1 MNIRHA
7 IAILSAAAALFASTA
22 HAQVHRCQDQ
32 AGKIIYSDR
41 PCAQGQQGGQIE
53 RQRSREEIL
62 RERQEAYDAEM
73 RKQQRNAAEQE
84 REWNAR
90 QGQMVPPAIAT
101 QQGQESWQA
110 RKEREN
116 AATSANSI
124 TNKQGRWNTKP
135 EAEHKDDARRRAAQ
149 TTLQPILTHCDKAFC
164 YDNHGGVYHK
174 AGPDFMTSPTGRP
187 CHRAGTVWNCN

>member
-1 MNIRHA
+1 M
-7 IAILSAAAALFASTA
+7 
-22 HAQVHRCQDQ
+22 
-32 AGKIIYSDR
+32 
-41 PCAQGQQGGQIE
+41 
-53 RQRSREEIL
+53 

-90 QGQMVPPAIAT
+90 QGQVAPPAMAA
-101 QQGQESWQA
+101 QPGEDSWQA

-116 AATSANSI
+116 AATSASSI
-124 TNKQGRWNTKP
+124 TNKQSRRNTKP
-135 EAEHKDDARRRAAQ
+135 ETEEKDDARRRAAP
-149 TTLQPILTHCDKAFC
+149 TTFPHCDKAFC